1 MRRDYFELEVRG
13 VDWTED
19 GGDPEQPTLRIDY
32 RGPTAELENR
42 LQGADGLLSAD
53 ETDVTFR
60 LLDEAASAAID
71 DVGDES
77 DAVGVLSVADR
88 RTGDFVLELNRT
100 ASDLLQFVEA
110 ARGYGQ
116 SADGEA
122 SYRVEIRQEDDPDP
136 VVTYEKTTFLVYDP
150 EGRLL
155 RSESLIPS
163 GVEL

>member
-19 GGDPEQPTLRIDY
+19 GGGPEQPTLRIDY
-32 RGPTAELENR
+32 RGPTAELEDR
-42 LQGADGLLSAD
+42 LRGAEGPLSAD

-60 LLDEAASAAID
+60 LLDEAASAAIEG
-71 DVGDES
+71 VGEDG

-88 RTGDFVLELNRT
+88 RTGDFVLELNRA
-100 ASDLLQFVEA
+100 ASDLFEFVESA
-110 ARGYGQ
+110 KRYGQ

-122 SYRVEIRQEDDPDP
+122 SYRVEIRQEDDSEP